1 MSSKAGPSSAS
12 KSKTKSEKKVPKV
25 AEPVKSQMSK
35 ETVDSDDD
43 LESRVD
49 DDDAGSESEDNLDS
63 EEDLENVQ
71 PKHKANG
78 GGTKSGNATSSGSG
92 SGWPYV
98 LFVVQVEWT
107 LGIGQLA
114 DLVESINHPMGWLL

>member
-1 MSSKAGPSSAS
+1 
-12 KSKTKSEKKVPKV
+12 
-25 AEPVKSQMSK
+25 MSK

-49 DDDAGSESEDNLDS
+49 DDDAGSESEDDLDS

-71 PKHKANG
+71 PKHKGNG
-78 GGTKSGNATSSGSG
+78 GGAKSGNATSSGSG

-98 LFVVQVEWT
+98 LFVVQVERI

-114 DLVESINHPMGWLL
+114 DLVASTNHQMGWRL